1 MFQSRDR
8 YLANCQFVTAIDV
21 CLGCRRS
28 FCGDGVLNRQRE
40 ECDGLDIGASACA
53 TYKPG

>member
-1 MFQSRDR
+1 
-8 YLANCQFVTAIDV
+8 LANCQFVTAIDV